1 MFLIAFDIYADKVDK
16 EKGNIYPEQND
27 KFQCKDITELG
38 TVYWLTVLNCLFWYT
53 GLMFNNF
60 SNDIIQGMS

>member
-16 EKGNIYPEQND
+16 EKGNSYTEQND

-38 TVYWLTVLNCLFWYT
+38 TVYWLTVLNCLF
-53 GLMFNNF
+53 
-60 SNDIIQGMS
+60 